1 MVSRYENPHEHSPG
15 DTIDKLDLGML
26 ELFTRGL
33 TKAVAALAGT
43 GSAAGEGL

>member
-1 MVSRYENPHEHSPG
+1 MVSRYENPHEHSPA

-33 TKAVAALAGT
+33 TNAVEALAGAT
-43 GSAAGEGL
+43 GANGPGP